1 MGKLRQA
8 GKLRHNKGKQ
18 RHNTG
23 KLRNDERKLS
33 HKRETEAQEGN

>member
-8 GKLRHNKGKQ
+8 GKVRHNKGKL

-23 KLRNDERKLS
+23 KLRNDEGKLS